1 MSPFSHSNRRSISS
15 SDDSKSSSAV
25 LETFETGSP
34 FQAKRETVPS
44 KMDHSI
50 TTSSHHPPNL
60 SESHMAAA
68 LSHYDHPNDLIQ
80 ATMVDN
86 NLARVQL
93 AEAENFDAESEDDEG
108 EEDDEDEKEEPG
120 NVNEEAVER
129 DSSRQANNG
138 EAMKAAIVLGSVP
151 GPSSNDRTTPN
162 VIGPLE
168 SIEAGVEYGF
178 VLDDEEIEEE
188 ARFLVVC
195 IDGDVEDLVLLLE
208 DMARAG
214 ETLTKEMLNYP
225 DNSGRTPVSHLCGNG
240 MIEMLELLEDIPN
253 IEYNTP
259 DSEGNTPLHFAAQ
272 AGHVE
277 VVSFLLNKVRTIQV
291 DPVNNLGFSPL
302 MKASIQDE
310 SSVSKLLLFLC
321 KLPF

>member
-1 MSPFSHSNRRSISS
+1 MVLASSLASPSLVPRFGEPKRRWLIPSEAVQAQKNAINGILKRETARSIPLLVFWYFRGEINTSWEKFQSPASSLQSNCLTYLLTVCCQLFDSHSNRRSISS

-225 DNSGRTPVSHLCGNG
+225 DNSGR
-240 MIEMLELLEDIPN
+240 
-253 IEYNTP
+253 
-259 DSEGNTPLHFAAQ
+259 
-272 AGHVE
+272 
-277 VVSFLLNKVRTIQV
+277 
-291 DPVNNLGFSPL
+291 
-302 MKASIQDE
+302 
-310 SSVSKLLLFLC
+310 
-321 KLPF
+321 